1 MSLMKKL
8 DQMENMLYTVR
19 DDVVKFE
26 TKGNQMAGT
35 RVRKTMQAIKVLAQ
49 EVRVIVQETKT
60 KSTEEA

>member
-1 MSLMKKL
+1 MKKL